1 MMLNYLIIVI
11 FNIVIFK
18 NYLLI
23 SKIYN
28 VYDYPDK
35 LRKTHK
41 KPTALFGGLVI
52 FLNFILYC
60 CLE

>member
-35 LRKTHK
+35 LTKLIK
-41 KPTALFGGLVI
+41 NQLLFLVDW
-52 FLNFILYC
+52 
-60 CLE
+60 